1 MSVLD
6 LQSDADMEDDLSFL
20 QPLDFITKDAY
31 QLQKIVR
38 EKKDRMNAA
47 NNESKQESETEKARQ
62 LEEETKEEE
71 EDQDDKSDKEKSNIE
86 MEKVEPE
93 ENGTCGGNLRYP
105 LCSFMLPSRL
115 IQVFKL
121 SVNM

>member
-1 MSVLD
+1 MYVLD
-6 LQSDADMEDDLSFL
+6 LQSDADMDDDLSFL

-47 NNESKQESETEKARQ
+47 NNESKPESETEKARQ

-71 EDQDDKSDKEKSNIE
+71 EEEEEDQDDKSDKEKSNQDHIA

-93 ENGTCGGNLRYP
+93 ENGTCGGNLR
-105 LCSFMLPSRL
+105 
-115 IQVFKL
+115 
-121 SVNM
+121 